1 LRRIVDEFSKF
12 ARMPEPD
19 RKSHDLTKLVQD
31 AVMLQRLGQ
40 PNVEITLTVPK
51 GAVVAELDDTMISQA
66 MTNLIK
72 NAGEAIDTLIEKKAS
87 DGLVPQVAVT
97 MAVVEGQAHITI
109 ADNGIGLPE
118 DRARLFEP
126 YVTTRSEGTGL
137 GLPIVKKI
145 IEEHGGT
152 LQLENAP
159 IFAKNFG
166 DQTHFGAMAVIKLPL
181 APTEIAAANNK
192 KEV

>member
-19 RKSHDLTKLVQD
+19 RKTHDLAKLVSD
-31 AVMLQRLGQ
+31 AVVLQRLGQ
-40 PNVEITLTVPK
+40 PDVDIKLAGIDDALMVEF
-51 GAVVAELDDTMISQA
+51 DDTMISQA

-72 NAGEAIDTLIEKKAS
+72 NAGEAIESLIKKGAP
-87 DGLVPQVAVT
+87 DNLVPQIVVEVAK
-97 MAVVEGQAHITI
+97 VEGQACITI

-126 YVTTRSEGTGL
+126 YVTTRTEGTGL

-145 IEEHGGT
+145 IEEHGGA
-152 LQLENAP
+152 LQLHDAP
-159 IFAKNFG
+159 VFDGQN
-166 DQTHFGAMAVIKLPL
+166 HFGAMAVVKMPL
-181 APTEIAAANNK
+181 SPTDLLAANNK
-192 KEV
+192 